1 MSRIILV
8 AGGSSSGKTYVTSE
22 VLSKL
27 HSPDIT
33 RISLD
38 DYYLDHSHLSME
50 ERAALNYDHP
60 KAFDWK
66 LMRQQV
72 RDLKNGKSIEKPI
85 YDFVV
90 HNRKK
95 ETEVVNPTK
104 VIVLEGLMALVDKE
118 LRELGDIK
126 IFIQASY
133 ERRFLRRIIRD
144 RKERGR
150 SFESIVEQYFST
162 VAPMYGEIVS
172 PSIQYADL
180 IVNND
185 GVENRAI
192 DILTSIFRQEIE
204 CYDDPSNVY
213 QVQQED
219 FTEEVLSES
228 IKK

>member
-27 HSPDIT
+27 NSPDIT

-38 DYYLDHSHLSME
+38 DYYHDHSNLTME
-50 ERAALNYDHP
+50 ERASLNYDHP

-72 RDLKNGKSIEKPI
+72 RDLKNGKAIEKPM

-95 ETEVVNPTK
+95 ETEIVKPTK

-118 LRELGDIK
+118 LRDLGDIK

-150 SFESIVEQYFST
+150 SFESIVEQYFTT

-204 CYDDPSNVY
+204 CYDNPSSVY
-213 QVQQED
+213 QVQQEN
-219 FTEEVLSES
+219 FTEEVLAES
-228 IKK
+228 FKK